1 MRLTFR
7 FTKEG
12 VLRLPLFYNH
22 LIQGMIYDNL
32 DQSLANDLHDKGFS
46 YEKRSFK
53 LFTFSRI
60 LGRYR
65 LIDDKIEII
74 SPFRL
79 VVSSPVEEILRSLAE
94 NLVRK
99 SEINFGSDS
108 AFLEAVNVHF
118 APEISENTVI
128 RMLSPVTTYSTLTAG
143 DGKKK
148 TYYYNPYEKEFSE
161 LIRRNLVKKYVAI
174 YEKEPRSKEFEITP
188 VGVKQKDEKIIK
200 YKGFIIKAWMG
211 KFRIR
216 GNPELIKLAY
226 DTGLGSKNSQGF
238 GCFDLVD

>member
-32 DQSLANDLHDKGFS
+32 DQSLANTLHNQGYK

-60 LGRYR
+60 IGKYR
-65 LIDDKIEII
+65 LINDRIEVNP
-74 SPFRL
+74 PFSL
-79 VVSSPVEEILRSLAE
+79 VISSPVEVILRSLAE
-94 NLVRK
+94 NLVRRG
-99 SEINFGSDS
+99 EITFAEDT

-118 APEISENTVI
+118 TPEISEDIVVK
-128 RMLSPVTTYSTLTAG
+128 MLSPVTIYSTLTAG
-143 DGKKK
+143 DGRKK
-148 TYYYNPYEKEFSE
+148 TYYYNPHEKEFPE
-161 LIRRNLVKKYVAI
+161 LIRRNLIKKYVAV
-174 YEKEPRSKEFEITP
+174 YKKEPQSKEFEIIP
-188 VGVKQKDEKIIK
+188 VGIKTRDEKIVK
-200 YKGFIIKAWMG
+200 YKGFVIKAWMG
-211 KFRIR
+211 RYRIR

-226 DTGLGSKNSQGF
+226 DAGIGSKNSQGF

>member
-118 APEISENTVI
+118 APEISEDIVI

-174 YEKEPRSKEFEITP
+174 YEKEPQSKEFEIIP
-188 VGVKQKDEKIIK
+188 IGVKLKDEKIIK

-238 GCFDLVD
+238 GCFEMG